1 MKIVTYKDN
10 RIGAIREEI
19 SYEENGNV
27 LIGNNEA
34 IGFWLVGGIYDVAEI
49 PEGVEEAKYCYTEE
63 KGFYKN
69 KNYVEPTPPA
79 ETQELLQK
87 IALLEKQNKDLDEQI
102 TEIQLLIVEGGI

>member
-49 PEGVEEAKYCYTEE
+49 PEGVEEEKYCYTEE

-69 KNYVEPTPPA
+69 ENYVEPKSEITN
-79 ETQELLQK
+79 EELMQ
-87 IALLEKQNKDLDEQI
+87 QI
-102 TEIQLLIVEGGI
+102 TNLQLALAEVIEGGI